1 MQKTTFLNGKKTV
14 HCLLTLLI
22 VFLPVQPLFAKTTDI
37 DKLTR
42 KVIDKSIKLEKTKP
56 ELAYQLLVNAE
67 KLVRKQ
73 GGLRLKYK
81 VYHELGRLETNRK
94 DYKKAIIANLNGLR
108 VAKETGDQLLIA
120 IAHHDLAKAYKPLKL
135 YDEVDDNLKSA
146 EAIYKKLGQEDKL
159 ANVSVFQGHNSVD
172 RALQKK
178 DPRLLDVA
186 RGYYNRSLKYYRKK
200 KDARNET
207 IVIIALGNLYL
218 RYYALKQLP
227 QYIQK
232 SIDYSETGM
241 RLIGYDSTNT
251 SAAYCIANIGEAYG
265 LIGDH
270 KKEQYYYE
278 CSLPLYRKAG
288 HIAATHEQLLLL
300 AGSYTATAEYDKAY
314 RFLEEYLNYDKEFP
328 VSGGKRSYYEKMAE
342 LLYAR
347 GDYSAAYRYRILFE
361 ESNDFHLQ
369 EQKEQE
375 IMRLQV
381 VNELLEKDKQIAF
394 LRENERLHSSNLA
407 KQSVI
412 RNLLLGGVAFT
423 LLMIVLLYFRYKEKN
438 KLTRLMVE
446 KNIELQKLSI
456 VASKTMNGVI
466 ITDKD
471 GRPEWMNE
479 GYKRMFGW
487 ESIDD
492 FLYHLGNDFLSL
504 SSLTEQE
511 LRGYQTAAVRDKRSI
526 TYQSVNSTKSG
537 RRLDI
542 QTSMTPV
549 FDDSGELS
557 YWVLVETDVTEI
569 NVAREVAEREQKITE
584 NALKIQELFIANV
597 SHEIRTP
604 MNGIMGLSRQM
615 NDSAITGQQKE
626 LASAILKTSS
636 GLLHVVNDLLDMS
649 KIRAGKMNFRVV
661 PFELR
666 STIENLKRTVQI
678 GIEEKGLAY
687 SCTRHGEVPD
697 WVSGD
702 AGRLNQIL
710 LNLVGNAVKFT
721 EKGAIRLDI
730 RLVEKTQEM
739 CVLAFSVEDTG
750 PGIPPEKQQ
759 FVFESFAQL
768 EDHHTRS
775 TGGTGLGLSI
785 CKTLTEAMGG
795 KIMLHSEEGKGS
807 VFTVELPFLLVNE
820 QEIPEAVDVAA
831 GDVLEGKRILLVED
845 NKVNQRVASYELTSW
860 GAAVSIANNA
870 EEAFDFLREQ
880 LFDLVL
886 MDISMPKIDGLQA
899 TQMIRSDFPEN
910 VRNLPIIAMTASA
923 MTSDFSRYL
932 QAGMNDAI
940 SKPYEPEQLLTLILK
955 WLNKTD
961 YKPQE
966 AAVEVQEVPETT
978 LIDLSV
984 LHSRAK
990 GDKEYLREMFQV
1002 FLDNMPAYIRDL
1014 SASIRDNDLEEVRS
1028 DAHRMLGPSR
1038 LFGLVTITRNLER
1051 MEDREQKD
1059 VVQLEE
1065 WLQQIEEDYKAV
1077 DVFIRDELDQLEHD
1091 ES

>member
-1 MQKTTFLNGKKTV
+1 ML
-14 HCLLTLLI
+14 
-22 VFLPVQPLFAKTTDI
+22 LPVQHLSARSNDV

-42 KVIDKSIKLEKTKP
+42 KIINKSIQLEKTKP
-56 ELAYQLLVNAE
+56 ELAYQLLLSAE
-67 KLVRKQ
+67 RLVKKQ
-73 GGLRLKYK
+73 GNLRLKYK
-81 VYHELGRLETNRK
+81 VYHELGRLETGRK

-108 VAKETGDQLLIA
+108 AAKETGDMVLIA
-120 IAHHDLAKAYKPLKL
+120 SAHHDLARAYKPLKL
-135 YDEVDDNLKSA
+135 YDEVDDNLKNS
-146 EAIYKKLGQEDKL
+146 ESIYKRLNQEEEL
-159 ANVSVFQGHNSVD
+159 AKVSLFQGHNSVD

-200 KDARNET
+200 KDVSNET
-207 IVIIALGNLYL
+207 IVFIALGNLYL
-218 RYYALKQLP
+218 RYYTLKQLP

-232 SIDYSETGM
+232 SIVYSESGL
-241 RLIGYDSTNT
+241 RLIEYDSTNN

-265 LIGDH
+265 LIGDR
-270 KKEQYYYE
+270 KKEQFYYE
-278 CSLPLYRKAG
+278 RSLPLYRKAG
-288 HIAATHEQLLLL
+288 QIAATHEQLLLL
-300 AGSYTATAEYDKAY
+300 AGSYTATADYDKAY
-314 RFLEEYLNYDKEFP
+314 RYLEEYLNYDKEFP
-328 VSGGKRSYYEKMAE
+328 VAGGKRSYYEKMAE

-394 LRENERLHSSNLA
+394 LRENETLHSSNLA

-412 RNLLLGGVAFT
+412 RNLLLGGVAFA
-423 LLMIVLLYFRYKEKN
+423 LLMIVLLFFRYKEKN
-438 KLTRLMVE
+438 KLTALMVA

-456 VASKTMNGVI
+456 VASETMNGVI
-466 ITDKD
+466 ITDKN
-471 GRPEWMNE
+471 GRPQWMNE

-487 ESIDD
+487 ESIED
-492 FLYHLGNDFLSL
+492 FLHHLGNDFLSL
-504 SSLTEQE
+504 SSLTEE
-511 LRGYQTAAVRDKRSI
+511 DLKLYQNTALKERKSI

-549 FDDSGELS
+549 FDDLGELS

-649 KIRAGKMNFRVV
+649 KIRAGKMNFRVI

-678 GIEEKGLAY
+678 GMEEKGLAY
-687 SCTRHGEVPD
+687 SCTRQNDVPE

-710 LNLVGNAVKFT
+710 LNLVGNAIKFT
-721 EKGAIRLDI
+721 EKGTVRIDI

-750 PGIPPEKQQ
+750 PGIPIEKQQ

-795 KIMLHSEEGKGS
+795 KIYLQSEEGKGS
-807 VFTVELPFLLVNE
+807 VFTVELPFLLVND
-820 QEIPEAVDVAA
+820 QEIPKMVDVAA
-831 GDVLEGKRILLVED
+831 SDILEGKCILLVED
-845 NKVNQRVASYELTSW
+845 NKVNQRVANYELTSW
-860 GAAVSIANNA
+860 GATVNIANNA
-870 EEAFDFLREQ
+870 EEAFTLLREQ
-880 LFDLVL
+880 AFDLIL

-899 TQMIRSDFPEN
+899 TQIIRKDFPES
-910 VRNLPIIAMTASA
+910 VSTLPIIAMTASA

-932 QAGMNDAI
+932 KAGMNDAI

-961 YKPQE
+961 YQPQTSVVETSE
-966 AAVEVQEVPETT
+966 APETT

-1002 FLDNMPAYIRDL
+1002 FLDNMPEYIRDL

-1051 MEDREQKD
+1051 MEDREHKD
-1059 VVQLEE
+1059 MVQLED
-1065 WLQQIEEDYKAV
+1065 WLRQIEEDYKAV
-1077 DVFIRDELDQLEHD
+1077 DVFIRDELDQLGND
-1091 ES
+1091 EK